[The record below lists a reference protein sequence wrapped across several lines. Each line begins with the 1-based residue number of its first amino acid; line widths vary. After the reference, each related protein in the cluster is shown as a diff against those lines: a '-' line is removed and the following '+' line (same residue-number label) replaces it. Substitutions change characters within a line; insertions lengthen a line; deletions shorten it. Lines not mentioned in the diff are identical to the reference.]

1 MQKMIDETQA
11 KQIALEYV
19 KTKELGA
26 QTEIKS
32 AERQDIWV
40 METQTKETNGTQ
52 YANVTVSG
60 TGEVRDYEKTRFQSG
75 SVSQRIKSKLRNIFS
90 RGKQEETN
98 TNPRAPNEK

>member
-1 MQKMIDETQA
+1 MEKMIDETEA
-11 KQIALEYV
+11 KRIALEYV

-32 AERQDIWV
+32 AQRQDIWV

-60 TGEVRDYEKTRFQSG
+60 TGEVTEYEKTRFQSG
-75 SVSQRIKSKLRNIFS
+75 SVSQRITSKLRSIFS
-90 RGKQEETN
+90 HGKHEETN
-98 TNPRAPNEK
+98 TKPQALNEN

>member
-1 MQKMIDETQA
+1 MQEMINETQA

-19 KTKELGA
+19 KTKESGA

-40 METQTKETNGTQ
+40 IETQTKETNGTQ

-60 TGEVRDYEKTRFQSG
+60 TGEVKDYEKTRFQSG
-75 SVSQRIKSKLRNIFS
+75 SVSQRIKSKLRSIFS
-90 RGKQEETN
+90 QPASKK
-98 TNPRAPNEK
+98 NPTRSR